1 MNSKIIIGLVIGVAL
16 GGFGGFT
23 MGQSS
28 GAGVSTDKIAETEEM
43 MKTAEASMQEMGKQ
57 MLASGEMMQELG
69 MKYNDETLVSTGKDL
84 VIMGQKSQKE
94 TEKSNKMM
102 MGE

>member
-1 MNSKIIIGLVIGVAL
+1 MDSKIIIGLVIGIAL
-16 GGFGGFT
+16 GGFGGYA

-28 GAGVSTDKIAETEEM
+28 GSGISKDEIAKTEEM

-57 MLASGEMMQELG
+57 MLASGTVMQELG
-69 MKYNDETLVSTGKDL
+69 MKYNDETLTSTGKDL
-84 VIMGQKSQKE
+84 VILGEKSQKE

>member
-1 MNSKIIIGLVIGVAL
+1 MDSKIIVGVVIGVLL
-16 GGFGGFT
+16 GGFGGY
-23 MGQSS
+23 MVGQTSDAGMS
-28 GAGVSTDKIAETEEM
+28 GENIAQTEEM

-57 MLASGEMMQELG
+57 MLASGVMMQELG
-69 MKYNDETLVSTGKDL
+69 TKYNDETLISTGKDF
-84 VIMGQKSQKE
+84 VILGEKSQKE

>member
-1 MNSKIIIGLVIGVAL
+1 MDSKIIIGLVIGIAL

-28 GAGVSTDKIAETEEM
+28 GAGVSADKVAETEEM

-57 MLASGEMMQELG
+57 MLSGGAMMQELG
-69 MKYNDETLVSTGKDL
+69 MKYNDDVLISTGKDFIIL
-84 VIMGQKSQKE
+84 GEKSQKE

-102 MGE
+102 MGD